1 MNFKHI
7 VWFLKAK
14 SKKKCSNEI
23 TVTVAR
29 YDAGDHVAVYPTND
43 PELVEKLGSLLDV
56 DLDTVISL
64 NNTDGEKPFY
74 LLGPGVLATNIL

>member
-1 MNFKHI
+1 MYSWNNY
-7 VWFLKAK
+7 V
-14 SKKKCSNEI
+14 S
-23 TVTVAR
+23 VAR

-64 NNTDGEKPFY
+64 DNTDGEEINFM
-74 LLGPGVLATNIL
+74 